1 MVLLTSSAVSMAVSS
16 GVVCI
21 FTFLLFMSGYV
32 LQQQTVRS
40 LQEALRAPPEP
51 KPVPTLPPQFQKS
64 DNESA
69 AVAVAQDVDAAPP
82 NSGDRTLEKADRFL
96 DSVQV
101 PVLAHDGSQ
110 ANAQDSSESTSGRQE
125 TSEQPPLQR
134 LAYMFILLEPS
145 DLCSTL
151 LFAKQQRASSR
162 LATQPSIVL
171 LYPGT
176 WEAESSQL
184 YLSALSFM
192 REVQE
197 LYGLIYHPVRINDA
211 WDTNAQLLGE
221 LQWHRWEYDQALYL
235 KTPGVILDNKA
246 LDIALSSPASRKTW
260 SPVDTSTGNNPDV
273 LLVTPKGL
281 QSPRREM
288 RRLTSPAISGHTN
301 GHEREPYVEDVAS
314 KSAYV
319 VMNPDHLGYGSHDNV
334 WYQNLVRRY
343 ERGTRHACV
352 GSGLLE

>member
-1 MVLLTSSAVSMAVSS
+1 MVLLTSSAVSMAISS

-51 KPVPTLPPQFQKS
+51 KPVPILPPQFQKL
-64 DNESA
+64 DNDSSA
-69 AVAVAQDVDAAPP
+69 VVVEQRVDAAPP
-82 NSGDRTLEKADRFL
+82 NSDNRAAEKFDRLLE
-96 DSVQV
+96 SVQV
-101 PVLAHDGSQ
+101 PVVAHDESQ
-110 ANAQDSSESTSGRQE
+110 VLLQDSSERTSSHQQA
-125 TSEQPPLQR
+125 SEQPPMQR

-151 LFAKQQRASSR
+151 LFAKQQRSSSR

-192 REVQE
+192 REIQE

-235 KTPGVILDNKA
+235 KSPGIILDNKA
-246 LDIALSSPASRKTW
+246 LDIAITSPVSRKTW

-288 RRLTSPAISGHTN
+288 RKLASPAISGHTN
-301 GHEREPYVEDVAS
+301 DHETELYVEDVAS

-319 VMNPDHLGYGSHDNV
+319 VMNLDHLGDGGHGNV
-334 WYQNLVRRY
+334 WYKNLIWKF
-343 ERGTRHACV
+343 ERGVKNACA